1 MYFGAHVKASG
12 GVWTAIERGEALGVQ
27 AIQFFAGSP
36 RTWKPQL
43 YREADAARFREA
55 RAASSLRF
63 AVIHTIYL
71 INLATANEEF
81 YEKSVIALVGAV
93 TAAEQLGVEAIVTH
107 IGSHQGAGFEAG
119 LARVREALK
128 RALDEAG
135 DSHVRVLLEN
145 TAGAGGT
152 MGVTVAELGAMIDS
166 VGGDERLGVCLDTA
180 HLLASGHELRT
191 AAGLDELVTSFDR
204 AIGRERLVMVHLND
218 SKSAL
223 GSNRDRHEN
232 IGEGEIG
239 REAMRLIVNYPAFS
253 DIPGILEVPG
263 YDGQG
268 PDRANLDTLRELRGK
283 ET

>member
-12 GVWTAIERGEALGVQ
+12 GVWTVVERGEALGVK

-43 YREADAARFREA
+43 YREADAARFRES

-71 INLATANEEF
+71 INLATANDEF
-81 YEKSVIALVGAV
+81 YEKSVVALVGAV

-107 IGSHQGAGFEAG
+107 IGSHQGAGFSAG

-135 DSHVRVLLEN
+135 DSRVRVLLEN

-180 HLLASGHELRT
+180 HLLESGHELRT
-191 AAGLDELVTSFDR
+191 AAGLDELLTSFDHT
-204 AIGRERLVMVHLND
+204 IGLERLVMVHLND
-218 SKSAL
+218 SKTPF

-239 REAMRLIVNYPAFS
+239 RKAMRLIVNHPAFT

-263 YDGQG
+263 YDGEG
-268 PDRANLDTLRELRGK
+268 PDAANLDTLRGLRGK

>member
-1 MYFGAHVKASG
+1 M
-12 GVWTAIERGEALGVQ
+12 WTAVEHAEALGVS

-36 RTWKPQL
+36 RTWKPQV

-55 RAASSLRF
+55 RAASDLRF

-81 YEKSVIALVGAV
+81 YEKSVVALVGAV

-107 IGSHQGAGFEAG
+107 IGSHQGAGFETG
-119 LARVREALK
+119 LARVREALL
-128 RALDEAG
+128 RALDEVG
-135 DSHVRVLLEN
+135 DSRVRLLLEN

-152 MGVTVAELGAMIDS
+152 MGEAVPEIGAMIAS

-180 HLLASGHELRT
+180 HLLESGHELRT
-191 AAGLDELVTSFDR
+191 ADGLDALLASFDQ
-204 AIGRERLVMVHLND
+204 AIGLERLVMVHLND
-218 SKSAL
+218 SKTAL

-239 REAMRLIVNYPAFS
+239 REGMRLIVNHPAFT

-263 YDGQG
+263 YDGEG
-268 PDRANLDTLRELRGK
+268 PDRANLDTLRELREK

>member
-12 GVWTAIERGEALGVQ
+12 GVWTAVERGEALGVK

-43 YREADAARFREA
+43 YREADAARFRES
-55 RAASSLRF
+55 RAASTLRF

-71 INLATANEEF
+71 INLATVNEEF
-81 YEKSVIALVGAV
+81 YEKSVVALVGAV

-119 LARVREALK
+119 LARVRVALK
-128 RALDEAG
+128 RALDEVG
-135 DSHVRVLLEN
+135 DSRVRLLLEN

-152 MGVTVAELGAMIDS
+152 MGVTFAELAAMIAS
-166 VGGDERLGVCLDTA
+166 TGGDERLGVCLDTA
-180 HLLASGHELRT
+180 HLLASGHEVRT
-191 AAGLDELVTSFDR
+191 AEGLDATLSSF
-204 AIGRERLVMVHLND
+204 AETVGLERLVMVHLND
-218 SKSAL
+218 SKTPL

-239 REAMRLIVNYPAFS
+239 GEAMRLIVNHRAFA

-283 ET
+283 EA